1 MMIINKYLKQLKR
14 HLAKTSIGR
23 RLTSEEL

>member
-1 MMIINKYLKQLKR
+1 MIINEYLKQLKS

-23 RLTSEEL
+23 RLTSNKL